1 MMRPAR
7 LLIFAKPP
15 RMGLAKTRLAAGM
28 GRTEARRIAHF
39 TLARTMRAVR
49 ASGLEAALYLA
60 PDRAL
65 TETLGGIWPVSM
77 PRFSQGSGTLTER
90 LGKGLADSPNGP
102 VLFIGTDAPD
112 ISAAHLRQAVRALR
126 RRDAVFG
133 PAEDGG
139 FWLFG
144 VNKRPG
150 LPDPFHNVR
159 WSGPHALADVRANL
173 PLSCRPALLQTLQDV
188 DEVTDWRKWS
198 HNNFH

>member
-1 MMRPAR
+1 MRRAR

-49 ASGLEAALYLA
+49 ACGLDAALYLA

-65 TETLGGIWPVSM
+65 DETLGGIWPPFL
-77 PRFSQGSGTLTER
+77 PRFSQGPGTLTER

-112 ISAAHLRQAVRALR
+112 ISAAHLHHAVRALQR
-126 RRDAVFG
+126 HDAVFG

-144 VNKRPG
+144 VNKRPD
-150 LPDPFHNVR
+150 LPPLFDNVR

-173 PLSCRPALLQTLQDV
+173 PSSARLALLQTLQDV
-188 DEVTDWRKWS
+188 DDRNDWKRWS
-198 HNNFH
+198 RNKLR

>member
-1 MMRPAR
+1 MRRAR
-7 LLIFAKPP
+7 LLIYAKPP

-39 TLARTMRAVR
+39 ALARTMRAVR
-49 ASGLEAALYLA
+49 GSGLDAALYLA

-65 TETLGGIWPVSM
+65 GETLGGLWPPSL
-77 PRFSQGSGTLTER
+77 PRFSQGTGSLTER

-112 ISAAHLRQAVRALR
+112 MTSAMLR
-126 RRDAVFG
+126 RAARLLQRHDAVFG

-150 LPDPFHNVR
+150 LPPLFENVR

-173 PLSCRPALLQTLQDV
+173 PATSRLALLDRLQDI
-188 DEVTDWRKWS
+188 DEEADWRRWNRARRS
-198 HNNFH
+198 

>member
-1 MMRPAR
+1 MRRAR

-49 ASGLEAALYLA
+49 GSSLDAALYLA

-65 TETLGGIWPVSM
+65 DETLGGIWPPFL
-77 PRFSQGSGTLTER
+77 PRFSQGPGTLTER

-112 ISAAHLRQAVRALR
+112 ISAAHLHHAVRALQR
-126 RRDAVFG
+126 HDAVFG

-150 LPDPFHNVR
+150 LPPLFDNVR

-173 PLSCRPALLQTLQDV
+173 PSSARLTLLQTLQDV
-188 DEVTDWRKWS
+188 DDRNDWKRWS
-198 HNNFH
+198 RNKLR